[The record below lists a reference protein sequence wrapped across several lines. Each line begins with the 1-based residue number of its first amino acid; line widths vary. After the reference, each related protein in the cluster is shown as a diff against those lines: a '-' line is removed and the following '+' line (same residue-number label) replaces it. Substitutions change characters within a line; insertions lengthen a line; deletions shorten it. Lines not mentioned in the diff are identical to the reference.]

1 MEPPDDV
8 ELGHGFR
15 VAFARLRDDLVD
27 RHLVAS
33 RLVDPSGPGAEGAV
47 HPAQIRRVQIPVD
60 VVVGDVSVPL
70 LPDEVRETT
79 EAEEV
84 ARRKEGRRRLRKLGV
99 LRERLFGQRRERR
112 VSKGVELGGHGIA
125 GFVTG

>member
-1 MEPPDDV
+1 
-8 ELGHGFR
+8 
-15 VAFARLRDDLVD
+15 
-27 RHLVAS
+27 
-33 RLVDPSGPGAEGAV
+33 
-47 HPAQIRRVQIPVD
+47 
-60 VVVGDVSVPL
+60 VPL

-84 ARRKEGRRRLRKLGV
+84 ARRKKGDAIFEREAFS
-99 LRERLFGQRRERR
+99 RERLFGQRRERR